1 MNILF
6 LYERPIIQY
15 MGGVQRVTHV
25 LAEEMQRRGH
35 NIVYLSTDY
44 ERRAGSKGNNSEGNN
59 SNDTAIKQ
67 YFVIYNK
74 NRDVIAKEYYNILKE
89 EKIDIVINQKP
100 HRDTDYLLS
109 ITPKEIKTISCIHI
123 QPFNTQTYSGQIL
136 KHSKSYNWK
145 NTLYLN
151 VCRLLPWYYKQQERN
166 IEIARINKA
175 LEVSDYLCLLSEHFI
190 PRVLK
195 YMPHIDKNR
204 LIAVNN
210 PAIIENITPQELVK
224 EKIIIWVGRQSNAQ
238 KNVPAFIDV
247 WKIVSQNNRD
257 WRAVIIGSGS
267 DMEYNKTYA
276 KKNGVE
282 RLEFAGLQK
291 NVEQFYKKANFIGMT
306 STYEGWGMVL
316 TEAMSYGCIPFA
328 YDTYE
333 SVHDII
339 DDGKNG
345 IIVKPFDKKEMA
357 RRIQEIID
365 DNEKFAT
372 MQNAALEKVKT
383 FSVENIVDK
392 WEEIF
397 KL

>member
-1 MNILF
+1 
-6 LYERPIIQY
+6 
-15 MGGVQRVTHV
+15 
-25 LAEEMQRRGH
+25 
-35 NIVYLSTDY
+35 
-44 ERRAGSKGNNSEGNN
+44 
-59 SNDTAIKQ
+59 
-67 YFVIYNK
+67 
-74 NRDVIAKEYYNILKE
+74 
-89 EKIDIVINQKP
+89 
-100 HRDTDYLLS
+100 
-109 ITPKEIKTISCIHI
+109 
-123 QPFNTQTYSGQIL
+123 
-136 KHSKSYNWK
+136 
-145 NTLYLN
+145 
-151 VCRLLPWYYKQQERN
+151 
-166 IEIARINKA
+166 
-175 LEVSDYLCLLSEHFI
+175 
-190 PRVLK
+190 
-195 YMPHIDKNR
+195 MPHIDKNR

-267 DMEYNKTYA
+267 DMEYNKAYA